1 MIENSRPIIAWNWS
15 KFGELREDPLRNTT
29 AFWAGLPG
37 FRSRL
42 DAGGD
47 LWLAMVL
54 ALSSWHFLRLPD
66 ASRAPDRPSGGL
78 LYVPMVLGF
87 LLAAIPIM
95 GTAYHFGP
103 IMKLCGTLLLGSWAI
118 LVVWDGIRNR
128 ALSRSVFAATEAGND
143 HGSYRNES
151 V

>member
-1 MIENSRPIIAWNWS
+1 MRIRYGTQLLFGLVCLAFAVGLMLAETFGWIRP
-15 KFGELREDPLRNTT
+15 GPL
-29 AFWAGLPG
+29 ALP
-37 FRSRL
+37 
-42 DAGGD
+42 
-47 LWLAMVL
+47 LAMVL

-103 IMKLCGTLLLGSWAI
+103 IMKLCGTFLLGSWAI